1 MIPTLRS
8 VEVTF
13 FFPPPE
19 VTFNLSPGI
28 ICLITLPSVREHDGQ
43 REGFRGKAFSDRMV
57 TFCLA

>member
-1 MIPTLRS
+1 MIATLRS
-8 VEVTF
+8 I
-13 FFPPPE
+13 E